1 MGIRLGANPI
11 GWTNDDL
18 QEIGGDTPLETCLK
32 EAGQAGVEGMEKGHK
47 MPTDGAA
54 LKAKLA
60 EFAMV
65 FVGGWYSTELLK
77 RSAGEEFEAAK
88 SHIAMTKGAG
98 ANIVIAAETSNA
110 IHGDRSKPLSQRPR
124 LSKGEWAGFGAR
136 MTEFAERLAE
146 QGLKLCYHHHMGTI
160 VQSERDIDAFM
171 GHTKPPVHLLLDTG
185 HARWGGADPAGL
197 ARAYRSRIGH
207 VHCKD
212 VREMKMR
219 QSNAE
224 DLSFLDSILGMG
236 AELGVYTVP
245 GDGMIDYAAVFK
257 ELPGYSGWVVL
268 EAEQDP
274 KKAPALP
281 YAKKGVAHIRAAL
294 KEAGLL

>member
-1 MGIRLGANPI
+1 MSIRIGANPI

-18 QEIGGDTPLETCLK
+18 QEIGGDTPLETCLEQAR
-32 EAGQAGVEGMEKGHK
+32 EAGVAGMEFGHK
-47 MPTDGAA
+47 FPREGGA

-60 EFAMV
+60 SFGMA
-65 FVGGWYSTELLK
+65 FVAGWYSAELLK
-77 RSAGEEFEAAK
+77 RSAREEVEAAK
-88 SHIAMTKGAG
+88 AHIAMTKGAG
-98 ANIVIAAETSNA
+98 SNIVIAAETSSA

-124 LSKGEWAGFGAR
+124 LAKGEWAGFGAK
-136 MTEFAERLAE
+136 MTEFAERLAD
-146 QGLKLCYHHHMGTI
+146 QGLMLCYHHHMGTI
-160 VQSERDIDAFM
+160 IQSERDIDAFM
-171 GHTKPPVHLLLDTG
+171 AHTKPPVHLLLDTG

-219 QSNAE
+219 KSNAE
-224 DLSFLDSILGMG
+224 DWSFLDSILGQG

-294 KEAGLL
+294 KEAGLM